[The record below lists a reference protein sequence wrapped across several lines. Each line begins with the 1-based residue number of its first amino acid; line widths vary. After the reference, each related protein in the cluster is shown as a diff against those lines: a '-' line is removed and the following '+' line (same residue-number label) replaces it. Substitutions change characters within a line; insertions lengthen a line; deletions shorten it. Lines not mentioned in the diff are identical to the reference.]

1 MGLPILI
8 YRPMAP
14 CHGQRRR
21 VWVWPQ
27 GLGLGLGPVSR
38 KYLSL
43 SRTQF
48 HSTRADPYPICDLP
62 ELSEIE
68 FYSDLSIFEKLG
80 LGLV

>member
-1 MGLPILI
+1 M
-8 YRPMAP
+8 RPLFYKSIQRLK
-14 CHGQRRR
+14 GQ
-21 VWVWPQ
+21 
-27 GLGLGLGPVSR
+27 GPVSR

-48 HSTRADPYPICDLP
+48 HSTRADPYPIICDLP

-80 LGLV
+80 PDVFDEKELT